1 MLAIGGAG
9 RRGAAIRRGIIG
21 GWLLATTAIAT
32 GLLPV
37 STAGLRGLP
46 IARRPTVG
54 TPRLRLARL
63 LVATGWTIVA
73 ARIALLRPLIATS
86 VLLRTFVITSVVLLW
101 TLVTYGFLRLAI
113 ATGIVLP

>member
-1 MLAIGGAG
+1 MLTVGGAG
-9 RRGAAIRRGIIG
+9 RRGAAVGGGIIG
-21 GWLLATTAIAT
+21 GWLLTTTAIAT
-32 GLLPV
+32 GLLTV

-54 TPRLRLARL
+54 TRLRLARL
-63 LVATGWTIVA
+63 LVATGWTVVA

-101 TLVTYGFLRLAI
+101 ALVTYGFLRLAI

>member
-21 GWLLATTAIAT
+21 RWLLATTAIAT

-63 LVATGWTIVA
+63 LVATGWTVVA

-101 TLVTYGFLRLAI
+101 ALVN
-113 ATGIVLP
+113 

>member
-21 GWLLATTAIAT
+21 RWLLATTAITA
-32 GLLPV
+32 GLLTV

-46 IARRPTVG
+46 IARRPTVRA
-54 TPRLRLARL
+54 PRLRLTRL
-63 LVATGWTIVA
+63 LVATGWTVVTT
-73 ARIALLRPLIATS
+73 RIALLRPLIAAS
-86 VLLRTFVITSVVLLW
+86 VLLWTFVITGVVLLW
-101 TLVTYGFLRLAI
+101 ALVTHGFLRFAI

>member
-1 MLAIGGAG
+1 MLTVGGAG
-9 RRGAAIRRGIIG
+9 RRGAAVGGGIIG
-21 GWLLATTAIAT
+21 GWLLATIAIAT

-63 LVATGWTIVA
+63 LVATGWTVVA

-101 TLVTYGFLRLAI
+101 ALVTYGFLRLAI

>member
-1 MLAIGGAG
+1 MLTVGGAG
-9 RRGAAIRRGIIG
+9 RRGAAVGGGIIG
-21 GWLLATTAIAT
+21 GWLLTTTAIAT
-32 GLLPV
+32 GLLTV

-63 LVATGWTIVA
+63 LVATGWTVVA
-73 ARIALLRPLIATS
+73 ARIA
-86 VLLRTFVITSVVLLW
+86 LLRTFVITSVVLLW
-101 TLVTYGFLRLAI
+101 ALVTYGFLRLAI